1 MILLKYKFVSALLF
15 ALLILNSIAFAANT
29 KPPVVV
35 IEYEYQEAHD
45 FHEGLAAVKQN
56 DRWGYIDNLGRIAI
70 PLVHRIPEA
79 GDFSDGFA
87 FLGDHYIDT
96 EGNQAFSR
104 EDPDTGVIEEKFFR
118 NGLPFSQGLAAV
130 QSGAHWGYIDLMGN
144 YVIAPSFERVDS
156 FSEGLAPARK
166 NGLWG
171 YINVRGIFVI
181 EPKFL
186 RAGRFSEG
194 KAAVNFKGR
203 WGFINTEGKFIIRPM
218 YHEAGD
224 FVYGLAPVRTRRSYR
239 GWGYITPQNG
249 FAIPRYYNIALN
261 FGEGLAPVAA
271 DTRFGYVNV
280 RGEWEIAPQYDD
292 ARPFSEGL
300 AAVKREK
307 KWGYIRQ

>member
-1 MILLKYKFVSALLF
+1 MKHKLCLAI
-15 ALLILNSIAFAANT
+15 LILACSPSFCANT
-29 KPPVVV
+29 KPPVMVV
-35 IEYEYQEAHD
+35 EYAYQEAHD

-70 PLVHRIPEA
+70 PLVYKIPDA

-87 FLGDHYIDT
+87 FIGDHYIDT

-130 QSGAHWGYIDLMGN
+130 QSGAQWGYIDLMGN

-166 NGLWG
+166 NGHWG
-171 YINVRGIFVI
+171 YINVRGEFVI

-194 KAAVNFKGR
+194 IASVNLNGR
-203 WGFINTEGKFIIRPM
+203 WGFINKEGKFIIRPM

-224 FVYGLAPVRTRRSYR
+224 FVYGLAPVRTRTSYR
-239 GWGYITPQNG
+239 GWGYITPRNG
-249 FAIPRYYNIALN
+249 FAIPRRYNIALN

-280 RGEWEIAPQYDD
+280 RGEWEIAPQYDE

-307 KWGYIRQ
+307 KWGFIRQ

>member
-1 MILLKYKFVSALLF
+1 MRKTLRKIF
-15 ALLILNSIAFAANT
+15 AVTAFMFFSGTSFAANT

-35 IEYEYQEAHD
+35 VEYAYQEAHD

-70 PLVHRIPEA
+70 PLVYKIPDA

-87 FLGDHYIDT
+87 FIGDHYIDT

-104 EDPDTGVIEEKFFR
+104 EDPDTGIIEEKFFR

-130 QSGAHWGYIDLMGN
+130 QSGAQWGFIDLMGN

-166 NGLWG
+166 NGHWG
-171 YINVRGIFVI
+171 YINVRGEFVI

-186 RAGRFSEG
+186 RANRFSEG
-194 KAAVNFKGR
+194 IAAVNLNGR
-203 WGFINTEGKFIIRPM
+203 WGFINKEGKFIIRPM
-218 YHEAGD
+218 YREAGD
-224 FVYGLAPVRTRRSYR
+224 FVYGLAPVRTRTNYR
-239 GWGYITPQNG
+239 GWGYITPRNG
-249 FAIPRYYNIALN
+249 FAIPRRYNIALN

-280 RGEWEIAPQYDD
+280 RGDWEIAPQYDD

-307 KWGYIRQ
+307 KWGFIRQ

>member
-1 MILLKYKFVSALLF
+1 MKGLILLKHKLWLAVGI
-15 ALLILNSIAFAANT
+15 LILTCIPSFAANT

-35 IEYEYQEAHD
+35 VEYAYQEAHD
-45 FHEGLAAVKQN
+45 FHEGLAAVKQD

-70 PLVHRIPEA
+70 PLVHKIPDA

-130 QSGAHWGYIDLMGN
+130 QSGAQWGFIDLMGN

-171 YINVRGIFVI
+171 YINVRGVFVI

-194 KAAVNFKGR
+194 KAAVNLKGR
-203 WGFINTEGKFIIRPM
+203 WGFINTEGKFIIRPIVIADGDISL
-218 YHEAGD
+218 HEMASR
-224 FVYGLAPVRTRRSYR
+224 FR
-239 GWGYITPQNG
+239 
-249 FAIPRYYNIALN
+249 
-261 FGEGLAPVAA
+261 
-271 DTRFGYVNV
+271 DTTT
-280 RGEWEIAPQYDD
+280 
-292 ARPFSEGL
+292 L
-300 AAVKREK
+300 H
-307 KWGYIRQ
+307 